1 MNQTIEKLGVS
12 YEKANELLDKYIQDQ
27 IVKFHCIESEA
38 IMRNLATRLG
48 EDEEI
53 WGIVGLLHDIDWD
66 LTKNDLGQ
74 HCVKAIEILKNEG
87 ATDFLIETVVS
98 HGYGWEGATSPELIG
113 KKRTTKIQ
121 HALVSAETLTGL
133 IVASALV
140 QPDKKLANVSLH
152 SLQKK
157 FKDKGFAAR
166 CNRELI
172 KECEELEITLDE
184 FLEIGLKSLQ
194 GISDKLGL

>member
-1 MNQTIEKLGVS
+1 MSQTEEKLGMG
-12 YEKANELLDKYIQDQ
+12 YERANELVDKYIKDP
-27 IVKFHCIESEA
+27 IVKMHCIESEA
-38 IMRNLATRLG
+38 IMRALAKKLG

-53 WGIVGLLHDIDWD
+53 WGTIGLLHDIDWD
-66 LTKNDLGQ
+66 QTKNNPSE
-74 HCVKAIEILKNEG
+74 HCVKAVDILKSEG

-98 HGYGWEGATSPELIG
+98 HGYDWGEGAAPELKG
-113 KKRTTKIQ
+113 KKRASIIQ

-133 IVASALV
+133 IVASSLV
-140 QPDKKLANVSLH
+140 QQDKKLASVSLH

-172 KECEELEITLDE
+172 KECEEAGIPLDE
-184 FLEIGLKSLQ
+184 FLEIGLKALQ
-194 GISDKLGL
+194 AISDKLGL

>member
-1 MNQTIEKLGVS
+1 MSQTIEQLGIS
-12 YEKANELLDKYIQDQ
+12 LEQAIELLNKHIEDPVTKL
-27 IVKFHCIESEA
+27 HCLESEA
-38 IMRNLATRLG
+38 IMRSLARRLG

-53 WGIVGLLHDIDWD
+53 WGIVGLLHDIDWE
-66 LTKNDLGQ
+66 LTKNNPIE

-87 ATDFLIETVVS
+87 ATDFLIETIIS
-98 HGYGWEGATSPELIG
+98 HGYGWVGATEPRLING
-113 KKRTTKIQ
+113 KRTSKIE

-133 IVASALV
+133 VVASALI
-140 QPDKKLANVSLH
+140 QPDKKLASVSLD
-152 SLQKK
+152 SLKKK
-157 FKDKGFAAR
+157 FKNNKFAAK

-172 KECEELEITLDE
+172 KECEEIGIGLDE